1 MLTLNYFNED
11 KLKTLNG
18 LQKRG
23 WSTDRL
29 QIVEDVA
36 ILDIERKELQ
46 TQLDLL
52 KMEVNQASKE
62 IGILIGRG
70 KHQEVEEIKQKISTN
85 KSSITQL
92 EEKSKI
98 NKDTLQDLMYK
109 IPNIPHD
116 SVPAG
121 KSAED
126 NEVYQ
131 SWD

>member
-92 EEKSKI
+92 EKNVK
-98 NKDTLQDLMYK
+98 
-109 IPNIPHD
+109 
-116 SVPAG
+116 
-121 KSAED
+121 
-126 NEVYQ
+126 
-131 SWD
+131 